1 MSILYPDYYFKKVTD
16 IPIKLYIK
24 ERITTIVFD
33 LDNTLVSNKYI
44 LTKELKEYI
53 KEIKKNNIDIYI
65 LSNTPFNKKIQKIS
79 KNLSINYIN
88 KALKPWPIGFNKL
101 KKLYKIDNEKTVMI
115 GDQIFTDVLGGN
127 INKFK
132 TILIDPIDR
141 KEFILT
147 RIKRPLERI
156 IIKNYL
162 KKVNK

>member
-101 KKLYKIDNEKTVMI
+101 KKLYKIDNEKTVM
-115 GDQIFTDVLGGN
+115 
-127 INKFK
+127 
-132 TILIDPIDR
+132 
-141 KEFILT
+141 
-147 RIKRPLERI
+147 
-156 IIKNYL
+156 
-162 KKVNK
+162 